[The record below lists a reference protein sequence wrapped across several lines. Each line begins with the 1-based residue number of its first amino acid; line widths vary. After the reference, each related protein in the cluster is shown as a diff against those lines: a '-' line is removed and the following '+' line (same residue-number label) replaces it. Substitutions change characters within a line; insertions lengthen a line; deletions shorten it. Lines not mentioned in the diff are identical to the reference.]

1 MEEPKIKTNFLS
13 TNNNLTK
20 DCRVDFVYT
29 SNTYSGVFIASR
41 ERLKRD
47 EADFISQ
54 HKSFFTQHLN
64 YNRPIPIEVIKDYQ
78 EDYPELLKPR
88 VCMALLTTDDCK
100 EIGIIWYD
108 EGYYNDIYKSLAN
121 IFNKI
126 DWTKAQKFE
135 Y

>member
-1 MEEPKIKTNFLS
+1 MEDSKIKTNFLS
-13 TNNNLTK
+13 TYNNITK
-20 DCRVDFVYT
+20 DCRMDFLYT
-29 SNTYSGVFIASR
+29 CNTYSGVYISSR
-41 ERLKRD
+41 ERLKK
-47 EADFISQ
+47 EEEDFINQ

-64 YNRPIPIEVIKDYQ
+64 YNKPIPIEVIKCYQ

-88 VCMALLTTDDCK
+88 VCMTLLTTDDCK
-100 EIGIIWYD
+100 EIGVIWYD
-108 EGYYNDIYKSLAN
+108 DNYYIEPVKSLAN